1 MLKPETV
8 IAGLGLLVLGLAG
21 SIFLAMEVVVGRG
34 AWILYKM
41 DEEVR
46 EVAQADE
53 QVRVW
58 VSKSQWLFHYPG
70 EDGVFGKTDREQ
82 VSDENPIG
90 LDPTD
95 ATGAGA
101 DDHYS
106 KELVLPTGVSTGMVL
121 ESLDVIHC
129 LSGLEAGQEVDVIP
143 GITARALITARSKPE
158 SGRVRCVQLCGPGH
172 LNLHAGFRF
181 VSRSDFERWLAAER
195 TR

>member
-8 IAGLGLLVLGLAG
+8 IVGLGMLVVGLVAG
-21 SIFLAMEVVVGRG
+21 FILAMGVVFGRG
-34 AWILYKM
+34 TWILSELGAEARK
-41 DEEVR
+41 
-46 EVAQADE
+46 VAHADE
-53 QVRVW
+53 QVKVW

-70 EDGVFGKTDREQ
+70 VDGVFGKTDREQ
-82 VSDENPIG
+82 ISDENPFG
-90 LDPTD
+90 LDPMD
-95 ATGAGA
+95 SAGA

-106 KELVLPTGVSTGMVL
+106 KELVLPTGVSTGMIL

-129 LSGLEAGQEVDVIP
+129 LGGLEAGQEVDAIP
-143 GITARALITARSKPE
+143 GVTARALITARSKPE

-181 VSRSDFERWLAAER
+181 VSRPDFERWLVAER